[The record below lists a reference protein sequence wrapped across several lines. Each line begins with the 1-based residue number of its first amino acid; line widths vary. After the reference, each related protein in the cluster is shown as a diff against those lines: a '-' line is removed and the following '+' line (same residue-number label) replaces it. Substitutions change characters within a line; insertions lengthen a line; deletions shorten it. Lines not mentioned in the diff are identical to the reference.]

1 VPAAQGSLHRLA
13 AHVAY
18 WPKQIRQTALVS
30 SKPLPEK
37 PITQS
42 ARHSK
47 ALVGVAM
54 QFLPL
59 DDKHLA
65 RSLLK
70 WAAAAKFLTIQG
82 RLLAV

>member
-1 VPAAQGSLHRLA
+1 
-13 AHVAY
+13 
-18 WPKQIRQTALVS
+18 
-30 SKPLPEK
+30 
-37 PITQS
+37 
-42 ARHSK
+42 
-47 ALVGVAM
+47 LVGVAM